1 LGASEKIG
9 AKKLGVAVRDG
20 CREHGTLFLEQR
32 HIPGVARARLQAGT
46 AASALA
52 QKHNDFETCNANEI
66 ENSEIKNETIE
77 SGGGTLIP
85 EMREQKRLGLAL
97 SSKRS
102 RLQTVTLFPG
112 TRPCIPCQ
120 MSHVISHTS

>member
-1 LGASEKIG
+1 M
-9 AKKLGVAVRDG
+9 RDG